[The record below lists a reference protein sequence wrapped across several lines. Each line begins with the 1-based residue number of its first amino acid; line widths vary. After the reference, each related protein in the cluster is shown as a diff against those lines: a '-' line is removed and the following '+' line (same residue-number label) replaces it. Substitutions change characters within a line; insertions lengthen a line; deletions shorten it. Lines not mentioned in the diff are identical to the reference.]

1 MTEQE
6 REMDL
11 LIGDLQRENAD
22 LKRERDE
29 FKEALE
35 SILAVS
41 ELALWDRQ
49 PQRTGEVVQAKQT
62 T

>member
-22 LKRERDE
+22 LKRERDG

>member
-1 MTEQE
+1 MTDQE

-22 LKRERDE
+22 LKRERDG